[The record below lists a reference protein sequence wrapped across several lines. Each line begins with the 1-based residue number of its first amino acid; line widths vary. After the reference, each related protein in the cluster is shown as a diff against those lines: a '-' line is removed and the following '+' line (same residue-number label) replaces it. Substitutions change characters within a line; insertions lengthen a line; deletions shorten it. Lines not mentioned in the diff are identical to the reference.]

1 MQTWSWPRETCRA
14 REAHALS
21 DDAHWT
27 RWEFGVSTYLDGR
40 LLRMRRD
47 WADAHADETS
57 RILDQ
62 SAKRKGADRLIKYE
76 NISLDEVPESH
87 RYSTVLRCAQ
97 QPVVLAAQDSTTLNL
112 DIMKYAIAGLS

>member
-1 MQTWSWPRETCRA
+1 M
-14 REAHALS
+14 S

-27 RWEFGVSTYLDGR
+27 RWEFGVSTYPDRRLAAR

-97 QPVVLAAQDSTTLNL
+97 QPVVLAVQDSTTLNL